1 MSTQL
6 ELRNV
11 QVNYGLVEAVK
22 DVSLSLEKGEIGCLL
37 GPSGCGKTSLLRA
50 IAGFEAIASGEIFI
64 HGNTVSSVAINTPP
78 ELRNVGMVFQDFA
91 LFPHLNV
98 QRNIAFGLSA
108 MNRSEQQKRVE
119 QLLDLVGL
127 AGHEMAYPHELSGGQ
142 QQRVALARAMAP
154 APEVLM
160 MDEPFS
166 GLDSELREQLA
177 NEIRQILKESKV
189 TAILVTHD
197 QHEAFA
203 MADSIAL
210 LREGRI
216 AQIDTPYN
224 LYHNPAD
231 EFVARFIGQGSIV
244 EVSANEAGELSNG
257 MGKLDGNYHN
267 WKPGENFRLLVRP
280 DDVKFEPDSQLQL
293 KITAKSFRGAQYL
306 YELELPCGAKVPCM
320 TASHVDYAPGE
331 LLPTKFDLQHLV
343 IFHNKNNS
351 L

>member
-6 ELRNV
+6 ELGNV
-11 QVNYGLVEAVK
+11 HVNYGPVEAVK

-50 IAGFEAIASGEIFI
+50 IAGFEAIASGNISI
-64 HGNTVSSVAINTPP
+64 HGNTVSSVTINTPP
-78 ELRNVGMVFQDFA
+78 EQRKVGMVFQDFA

-98 QRNIAFGLSA
+98 ERNIAFGLSA
-108 MNRSEQQKRVE
+108 MDRTQQKKRVE
-119 QLLDLVGL
+119 ELLTLVGL
-127 AGHEMAYPHELSGGQ
+127 AGLERAYPHELSGGQ

-154 APEVLM
+154 APDVLM

-177 NEIRQILKESKV
+177 NEIRQILKKSQV

-203 MADSIAL
+203 MADRIAL

-224 LYHNPAD
+224 LYHNPAN

-244 EVSANEAGELSNG
+244 EVSANESGELSNG
-257 MGKLDGNYHN
+257 MGKLDHN
-267 WKPGENFRLLVRP
+267 NQSWKAGESISLLVRP
-280 DDVKFEPDSQLQL
+280 DDIKFDPGSELLL
-293 KITAKSFRGAQYL
+293 KVTAKSFRGAQYL
-306 YELELPCGAKVPCM
+306 YELELPDGAKVPCM
-320 TASHVDYAPGE
+320 TASHVDYSPGDR
-331 LLPTKFDLQHLV
+331 LPVKFDLQHLV
-343 IFHNKNNS
+343 IFPNQN
-351 L
+351 

>member
-6 ELRNV
+6 ELSNV
-11 QVNYGLVEAVK
+11 HVNYGPVAAVK

-50 IAGFEAIASGEIFI
+50 IAGFEAIASGNISI
-64 HGNTVSSVAINTPP
+64 HGNTVSSATINIPP
-78 ELRNVGMVFQDFA
+78 ELRKVGMVFQDFA

-108 MNRSEQQKRVE
+108 MDRAQQQKRVE
-119 QLLDLVGL
+119 ELLTLVGL
-127 AGHEMAYPHELSGGQ
+127 AGQERAYPHELSGGQ

-154 APEVLM
+154 APDVLM

-177 NEIRQILKESKV
+177 NEIRQILKESHV

-203 MADSIAL
+203 MADRIAL

-224 LYHNPAD
+224 LYHNPAN

-244 EVSANEAGELSNG
+244 EVSANESGELSNG
-257 MGKLDGNYHN
+257 MGKLDHSDQS
-267 WKPGENFRLLVRP
+267 WKAGESISLLVRP
-280 DDVKFEPDSQLQL
+280 DDIKFDPGSELLL
-293 KITAKSFRGAQYL
+293 KVTAKSFRGAQYL
-306 YELELPCGAKVPCM
+306 YELELPDGAKVPCM
-320 TASHVDYAPGE
+320 TASHVDYSPGDR
-331 LLPTKFDLQHLV
+331 LPVKFDLQHLV
-343 IFHNKNNS
+343 IFPSKN
-351 L
+351 

>member
-6 ELRNV
+6 ELRNI

-50 IAGFEAIASGEIFI
+50 IAGFEPVASGEIYI
-64 HGNTVSSVAINTPP
+64 HGNAVSSVSINTPP
-78 ELRNVGMVFQDFA
+78 EHRNVGMVFQDFA

-98 QRNIAFGLSA
+98 RRNIAFGIAA
-108 MNRSEQQKRVE
+108 MNRTKQQKRVE
-119 QLLDLVGL
+119 ELLNLVGL
-127 AGHEMAYPHELSGGQ
+127 SGHEMAYPHELSGGQ

-154 APEVLM
+154 APAVLM

-177 NEIRQILKESKV
+177 SEIRQILKESHV

-197 QHEAFA
+197 QNEAFA
-203 MADSIAL
+203 MADRIAL

-224 LYHNPAD
+224 LYHSPAD

-244 EVSANEAGELSNG
+244 QASANEAGELSNG
-257 MGKLDGNYHN
+257 MGKLDSNDHN
-267 WKPGENFRLLVRP
+267 WKPGKTFDLLVRP
-280 DDVKFEPDSQLQL
+280 DDVKFAPDSELQL
-293 KITAKSFRGAQYL
+293 KIIAKSFRGAQYL
-306 YELELPCGAKVPCM
+306 YELELPGGAKIPCM
-320 TASHVDYAPGE
+320 TASHVDYALGE
-331 LLPTKFDLQHLV
+331 MLPTKFDLQHLV
-343 IFHNKNNS
+343 IFPNKK
-351 L
+351 

>member
-11 QVNYGLVEAVK
+11 QVNYGVVEAVRG
-22 DVSLSLEKGEIGCLL
+22 VSLSLEKGEIGCLL

-50 IAGFEAIASGEIFI
+50 IAGFETIASGEISI
-64 HGNTVSSVAINTPP
+64 HGNTVSSSSINTPP

-91 LFPHLNV
+91 LFPHLNI

-108 MNRSEQQKRVE
+108 MNRTEQQKRVAE
-119 QLLDLVGL
+119 LLNLVGL
-127 AGHEMAYPHELSGGQ
+127 AGHEKAYPHELSGGQ

-154 APEVLM
+154 APDVLM

-177 NEIRQILKESKV
+177 SEIRQILKENQV

-216 AQIDTPYN
+216 AQIDSPYN
-224 LYHNPAD
+224 LYHSPAD

-244 EVSANEAGELSNG
+244 AVSANESGELSNG
-257 MGKLDGNYHN
+257 MGRLDSSHHN
-267 WKPGENFRLLVRP
+267 WTPGEAFDLLVRP
-280 DDVKFEPDSQLQL
+280 DDVKFEPDSELQL
-293 KITAKSFRGAQYL
+293 KITTKSFRGAHYL
-306 YELELPCGAKVPCM
+306 YELEISCGAKVPCM
-320 TASHVDYAPGE
+320 TASHVDYALGE
-331 LLPTKFDLQHLV
+331 MLPVKFDLQHLV
-343 IFHNKNNS
+343 IFNNS
-351 L
+351 HLQ